1 MQGGGRNIWRTNT
14 IKDATVRSLFWFFKK
29 YFKRPSQPC
38 FGMVDCIVVKHTWM
52 DGWNCGLPTLG
63 EMYLLTYKLA
73 ACVKMQSG
81 IFVIIASSH
90 SCKLFMETIQCK
102 QVSAHILFSLTALVL
117 DHSDIQL
124 LRDLLLSLQTL
135 KRYQNC
141 SHFSNSKQLSHLL
154 KFYLKVQW
162 INTISAHPFHTHP
175 GPGDVS

>member
-1 MQGGGRNIWRTNT
+1 
-14 IKDATVRSLFWFFKK
+14 
-29 YFKRPSQPC
+29 
-38 FGMVDCIVVKHTWM
+38 MVDCIAVKHTWM
-52 DGWNCGLPTLG
+52 DGWNCGLHTVG

-162 INTISAHPFHTHP
+162 INTISAHLFHTP
-175 GPGDVS
+175 PWPWWCKLIPNMKRNRSLELRLRCASLSLCRNMEECT